1 MVYTSRAQLME
12 ILDNL
17 KEKPDV
23 GTLLLVS
30 LVPFPTNCQV
40 VNLITLIISPM
51 LYMILRR
58 EIFHVRKDRRKGST
72 FLIE

>member
-30 LVPFPTNCQV
+30 LVLFPTNCQV
-40 VNLITLIISPM
+40 VNLITLIISPV
-51 LYMILRR
+51 LYR
-58 EIFHVRKDRRKGST
+58 
-72 FLIE
+72 